1 MSNSNV
7 IVIPARHNS
16 SRFPGKVLADLCGKP
31 VVQHVFEQCLKSSK
45 ADKVIIATDSE
56 LVKKTCEG
64 FGAEV
69 VMTCTSH
76 TSGTSRIVEVID
88 GQGYENVVNIQGDE
102 PFTSP
107 QLIDDLFNG
116 LESGYEMVTAFHRIE
131 SEEEL
136 NNPNIVK
143 VVKNDEGEAIY
154 FSRSPI
160 PYMRPPM
167 KFEDMQFFR
176 HIGVYGYKSE
186 FLTAYANM
194 PASIHEESEQ
204 LEQLRVVNAG
214 KPIKMVLA
222 EELTIGIDT
231 PEDLELA
238 IKKLG

>member
-1 MSNSNV
+1 MRNV

-45 ADKVIIATDSE
+45 AEKVIIATDSE
-56 LVKKTCEG
+56 LVKKACEG
-64 FGAEV
+64 FGADV
-69 VMTCTSH
+69 VMTCDSH
-76 TSGTSRIVEVID
+76 TSGTSRIAEVID

-107 QLIDDLFNG
+107 KLIDDLFGG
-116 LESGYEMVTAFHRIE
+116 LEAGYDMVTAYHEIE

-143 VVKNDEGEAIY
+143 VVKSISGEAIY

-167 KFEDMQFFR
+167 TFKDLDFYR

-194 PASIHEESEQ
+194 PASVLEEAEQ
-204 LEQLRVVNAG
+204 LEQLRVVTAG

-231 PEDLELA
+231 PEDLDLA